1 MERETEGTV
10 PPPPEVGVGRGSR
23 LRWGV
28 GTACREACL
37 PSVSLVVGFG
47 MWHLFLFDQPARCM
61 YPLPFAMEGATW
73 KGLK

>member
-1 MERETEGTV
+1 MEHETEGTV

-23 LRWGV
+23 DCAGEWGQP
-28 GTACREACL
+28 AEACL